1 MRFLFVL
8 LLSLTTVSFSTEK
21 PNILLITAD
30 DLGLQLSCYGDPY
43 IETPNLDKLAAGGV
57 RYRTAYVAQASCSSS
72 RSSMFSGLYPHTT
85 GQIGLANAGFQLT
98 PEQVGKNLPAWLKR
112 ADYRTGISGKLH
124 VNPESS
130 FPFDYRPKRQDTR
143 DV

>member
-1 MRFLFVL
+1 MRFFVHGDQNLEAQNSISLPMRFLFVL

-72 RSSMFSGLYPHTT
+72 REPASG
-85 GQIGLANAGFQLT
+85 
-98 PEQVGKNLPAWLKR
+98 PAF
-112 ADYRTGISGKLH
+112 
-124 VNPESS
+124 V
-130 FPFDYRPKRQDTR
+130 
-143 DV
+143 DVF